1 VEERRELWIAL
12 AWRLVFAAPFAVAAG
27 LLFASGGGPDM
38 AGRRVL
44 ALAFIV
50 LYAIIVAPGFAA
62 LIAEPAGSLFYPRRI
77 ALPQP
82 CRSIA
87 QAKRA
92 RGDYRAAL
100 AAYEEVLAEFPA
112 DLESWTAMVEIACV
126 QLGDRALAEAL
137 ARRALSALTQ
147 EGDRMELI
155 RVHRRSTERLR
166 ATLIASV

>member
-1 VEERRELWIAL
+1 MDDRRELWIAL
-12 AWRLVFAAPFAVAAG
+12 AWRLAIALPFAAMAG
-27 LLFASGGGPDM
+27 LLFAAGGPEP

-44 ALAFIV
+44 ALACIV
-50 LYAIIVAPGFAA
+50 LVAIIVAPGFAG
-62 LIAEPAGSLFYPRRI
+62 LFAEPAGSLFYPWRV

-82 CRSIA
+82 RRSIA

-100 AAYEEVLAEFPA
+100 TAYEDVLAEFPA